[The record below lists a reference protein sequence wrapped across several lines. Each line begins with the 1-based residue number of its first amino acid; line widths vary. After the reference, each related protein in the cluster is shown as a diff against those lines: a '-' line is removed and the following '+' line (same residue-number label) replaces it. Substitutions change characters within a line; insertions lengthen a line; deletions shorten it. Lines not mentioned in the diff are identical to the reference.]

1 MRNTY
6 SGRKGLVSRILSYG
20 ILVLSLFFCNGLQ
33 SQSTSL
39 DGRLNGFNF
48 IGPRYSEDLN
58 FQSFEDIKSIN
69 ANWVAFV
76 PEVILDRSSLK
87 LRPDSENHWWGKTI
101 QGNIASIKMAKE
113 AGLKVM
119 LKPQMVLDYVTY
131 PSGLFSDLIKL
142 VDQGGAIVVDKSDGA
157 SWRGDFNPDNEE
169 DWRIWEASYS
179 DYVIK
184 LALLAEELNVE
195 ILCIGTELKKSAE
208 LRPQYWYELIKKIRK
223 IYKGRITYSAN
234 WDEYNEIEF
243 WDQLDYIGTNSYYP
257 ISLSATP
264 NVKSTMRNWT
274 YYRSRLKKLSKKH
287 NKQIL
292 ITEFGYR
299 NVSYAGIRPWI
310 HDDGTS
316 KSNYE
321 AQDNL
326 YDAFFQSFW
335 DQSWIRGGFSWN
347 WDAVEK
353 KQGNTDFSVQ
363 GKPAEN
369 IIRKWY
375 NSTP

>member
-1 MRNTY
+1 MKMRNTY
-6 SGRKGLVSRILSYG
+6 SFRNGLVNRLLSNVIL
-20 ILVLSLFFCNGLQ
+20 ILCLFFGNGMQ
-33 SQSTSL
+33 SQSISS
-39 DGRLNGFNF
+39 DARLNGISF

-76 PEVILDRSSLK
+76 PEVILNRSNLK

-101 QGNIASIKMAKE
+101 EGNIAAIKMAKE

-119 LKPQMVLDYVTY
+119 LKPQVVLDYVTY
-131 PSGLFSDLIKL
+131 PSGLFSNLIKL
-142 VDQGGAIVVDKSDGA
+142 VDQGGEIVVDKSDGA
-157 SWRGDFNPDNEE
+157 SWRGDFSPDNEE
-169 DWRIWEASYS
+169 DWRIWESSYS

-184 LALLAEELNVE
+184 LAYQAEELDVE
-195 ILCIGTELKKSAE
+195 VFCIGTELKKSVE
-208 LRPQYWYELIKKIRK
+208 LRPQYWVGLIKKIRS

-234 WDEYNEIEF
+234 WDEYSGVEF

-264 NVKSTMRNWT
+264 HVKSTKRNWT
-274 YYRSRLKKLSKKH
+274 YYRSRLKKLSEKY

-299 NVSYAGIRPWI
+299 NVSHAGVRPWI
-310 HDDGTS
+310 HDDGKS
-316 KSNYE
+316 ESNYE
-321 AQDNL
+321 AQANL
-326 YDAFFQSFW
+326 YDAFFQSVW
-335 DQSWIRGGFSWN
+335 DQSWIKVGFSWN

-363 GKPAEN
+363 GKPAESV
-369 IIRKWY
+369 IRKWY
-375 NSTP
+375 K